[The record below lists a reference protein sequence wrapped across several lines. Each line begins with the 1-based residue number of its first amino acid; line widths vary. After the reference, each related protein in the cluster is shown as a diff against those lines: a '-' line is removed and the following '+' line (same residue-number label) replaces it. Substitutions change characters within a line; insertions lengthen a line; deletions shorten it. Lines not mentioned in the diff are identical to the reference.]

1 MKKVALALIFIF
13 LVSAPGV
20 LAHEKIFYKE
30 KTDEGMVMFKYFL
43 NDHEDHKGDNGDGD
57 ETPSPTSSPDPSESP
72 APSPSGSPSPSPTAT
87 PDPSESPSPTG
98 EPTASPTAS
107 PTPNVLGE
115 EVENTMGGIRA
126 LIDQLIAFI
135 RNLLSPTE

>member
-1 MKKVALALIFIF
+1 MKKAALALIFIF

-43 NDHEDHKGDNGDGD
+43 NDHEDHKGDDGDGD
-57 ETPSPTSSPDPSESP
+57 ETPSPTATPTPSET
-72 APSPSGSPSPSPTAT
+72 PSPTGEPTASPTAT
-87 PDPSESPSPTG
+87 PTPSESPSPTG

-107 PTPNVLGE
+107 PTPDVLGE
-115 EVENTMGGIRA
+115 EVENTIGGIRA

-135 RNLLSPTE
+135 RNLFSPTE

>member
-43 NDHEDHKGDNGDGD
+43 NDHEEHKGDDDGD
-57 ETPSPTSSPDPSESP
+57 ETPSPTASPEPSE
-72 APSPSGSPSPSPTAT
+72 SPSPSPTGSPTSSPTAT
-87 PDPSESPSPTG
+87 PTPSESPSESPSPTG
-98 EPTASPTAS
+98 SPTAS
-107 PTPNVLGE
+107 PTPDVLGE
-115 EVENTMGGIRA
+115 EVENTIGGIRA

-135 RNLLSPTE
+135 QNLFSTTE